1 MKKIVISCLAFV
13 AMFLVACGNK
23 TAPAN
28 VTNDS
33 AQVSAD
39 TLALT
44 DTAKVS
50 ENESGG
56 EPTEKEEKKVEDA
69 KSVQAGGTTITVG
82 APLAETL
89 RKAKGV
95 TFEYNADY
103 GVNAIVGKVIVPIPD
118 EAINK
123 AGQEFVNSILSDI
136 EPNLDFKLEYIK
148 PSAKITDFDK

>member
-1 MKKIVISCLAFV
+1 MKKIVISCLVFG
-13 AMFLVACGNK
+13 AMLFVACGNK

-28 VTNDS
+28 VANDS

-39 TLALT
+39 TLALA
-44 DTAKVS
+44 DTAKV
-50 ENESGG
+50 N
-56 EPTEKEEKKVEDA
+56 EKESATEPAEKDEAKVEES

-95 TFEYNADY
+95 SFEYNADY
-103 GVNAIVGKVIVPIPD
+103 GVNAIVGKVIIPIPE
-118 EAINK
+118 EAITK
-123 AGQEFVNSILSDI
+123 AGQEFVNSILADI
-136 EPNLDFKLEYIK
+136 EPDIDFKLDYIK